1 MDAYCHICGQSWH
14 QQDPGVRYIH
24 GDGAYECYDE
34 PACFTR
40 RAENLAAGRLGDE
53 REARI

>member
-1 MDAYCHICGQSWH
+1 MDAWCHICGQSWH

-34 PACFTR
+34 PACFDR

-53 REARI
+53 REARL